1 MPNDESLWRV
11 IHIARSA
18 ESAERARQL
27 LTDESFLARVRPAI
41 RASAR
46 SNGLYE
52 LIVLESEATE
62 ARALLMENGF
72 R

>member
-1 MPNDESLWRV
+1 MSHDESLWRV
-11 IHIARSA
+11 IHIAHSA
-18 ESAERARQL
+18 ASAERAQRL
-27 LTDESFLARVRPAI
+27 LSAEGFLARVRPAM

-46 SNGLYE
+46 SEGLYE

-72 R
+72 